1 VLITLDPPYRVPEDA
16 DTFVFGGWAQVTDPA
31 APDIRFHLNGLE
43 APLVLTKRPGRLEEF
58 FPGVD
63 ALAFYAQI
71 DFMDLFDRLPPDRLV
86 EPFLLEA
93 TITTEGVA
101 RTFEYAVTDAWL
113 RRLSGLP
120 LRARPMPPE
129 HLQIRVSGAAAG
141 QFHATGRRAARQ
153 LEGLLRQAGQPLRH
167 TCAILDFGCG
177 PGRLI
182 SALREL
188 HPGARYFGS
197 DIDPEA
203 IAWAQAELSD
213 LAHFLVNPAEP
224 PIPLPDASFD
234 LVYAIS
240 VFTHLPEDLQ
250 HAWLADLRRV
260 LKPGGVLLTTK
271 MNPAAYRDLPA
282 QVRAQGRANGFA
294 YWEGAAETDGL
305 PDFYRLAYHTED
317 YVRREWGRYFEVL
330 HVGSHDLNDTQDA
343 VVLRKPNP
351 WRGRLACLLGKA
363 AA

>member
-1 VLITLDPPYRVPEDA
+1 MFITLDPPYRLQTEDQ
-16 DTFVFGGWAQVTDPA
+16 TFVFTGWAQVADPA
-31 APDIRFHLNGLE
+31 SPDIQFALNGIDT
-43 APLVLTKRPGRLEEF
+43 PLVVTTRPPGLDAY
-58 FPGVD
+58 FPD
-63 ALAFYAQI
+63 LPALAFYAQV
-71 DFMDLFDRLPPDRLV
+71 DFAAVFADAPPELFG

-93 TITTEGVA
+93 TVTTDGVP

-113 RRLSGLP
+113 AQVFGRP
-120 LRARPMPPE
+120 MRARPMPPE
-129 HLQIRVSGAAAG
+129 ALQIRVTGAAAG

-153 LEGLLRQAGQPLRH
+153 IEGLLRGAGQPLRNMG
-167 TCAILDFGCG
+167 AILDFGCG

-182 SALREL
+182 SGLREL
-188 HPGARYFGS
+188 HPQARYHGS

-203 IAWAQAELSD
+203 IAWAQAELPD
-213 LAHFLVNPAEP
+213 LARFSVNPAEP
-224 PIPLPDASFD
+224 PMPYPDGSFD

-271 MNPAAYRDLPA
+271 MNPAAYGELPPE
-282 QVRAQGRANGFA
+282 VRAQGRANGFA
-294 YWEGAAETDGL
+294 YWESAAETDGL

-330 HVGSHDLNDTQDA
+330 HVGAHDLNDTQDA

-351 WRGRLACLLGKA
+351 WRGRLAGLFGKLA
-363 AA
+363 A